1 MQEGLITVELADAA
15 DDEART
21 RSSIPFFVLCKNEAS
36 NIGKCIASLK
46 AARVPITV
54 LDSGSSD
61 DTLRILR
68 DEGVDVV
75 AYPYKDHCTSYND
88 LTTRIDGEYCG
99 IIDADMEV
107 SAALVGEIVAL
118 LRIAE
123 VVRCPVRMCVEGVPL
138 GGGSLYPDKPVAF
151 RRGRAYFEPVG
162 HGERLISGLDV
173 ATTRQMLVH
182 NDLKPFASYVASQL
196 RYAEKFAARAVAGQR
211 TWRDWLRLHTPL
223 MLVVTPAYSLLVK
236 GGVFFRAGWLYAI
249 DRLIAEAM
257 MFRKS
262 LEGTLHEQ
270 KTLPNDPSVPHVASP
285 DECRQ

>member
-1 MQEGLITVELADAA
+1 MGMQGGAGTVKPAGAA
-15 DDEART
+15 RDNGPS

-36 NIGKCIASLK
+36 NIGKCVASLR

-61 DTLRILR
+61 DTLQILR

-88 LTTRIDGEYCG
+88 LTTRGDGECCG

-107 SAALVGEIVAL
+107 SAALAEEIVTL
-118 LRIAE
+118 LRNAD

-138 GGGSLYPDKPVAF
+138 QGGSLYPDKPVAF

-162 HGERLISGLDV
+162 HGERLVSGLNV
-173 ATTRQMLVH
+173 ATTREMLVH
-182 NDLKPFASYVASQL
+182 NDLKPFASYIASQL
-196 RYAEKFAARAVAGQR
+196 RYAEKFAARAAAGRR
-211 TWRDWLRLHTPL
+211 TWRDWLRFHTPL
-223 MLVVTPAYSLLVK
+223 MVVITPAYSLLVR

-262 LEGTLHEQ
+262 LEGNLD
-270 KTLPNDPSVPHVASP
+270 KK
-285 DECRQ
+285 